1 MDGLI
6 IKKKWL
12 DLIISGK
19 KKLEIRGMN
28 TKKTEETIYLLESG
42 THRVR
47 ATCKISSTY
56 PISCSDWSEE
66 RDNHCIDISYRELKE
81 RYKHPYAWVLTDVE
95 EWKDISYYSHPR
107 GVIVWVKDVE
117 LSEIDE
123 ASCKQVKSKAGGIDE

>member
-1 MDGLI
+1 
-6 IKKKWL
+6 
-12 DLIISGK
+12 
-19 KKLEIRGMN
+19 MN
-28 TKKTEETIYLLESG
+28 TKKTEETIYLLESE

-47 ATCKISSTY
+47 ATCKIFSTY

-107 GVIVWVKDVE
+107 GAIVWVKDVE

-123 ASCKQVKSKAGGIDE
+123 ASCKQVKSKE